1 MTEQARRI
9 TALLLLASLFV
20 GDARLWALAPQPGSL
35 DVTQRATA
43 PLVVRVTQ
51 KLAVVF
57 RRAERR
63 VSIVLRRAKRA
74 VKAILATHGDPL
86 VRSLL
91 LLPSQ
96 SRLPPPLAH

>member
-1 MTEQARRI
+1 MTEHARRI

-20 GDARLWALAPQPGSL
+20 GDARLWALAPQAGIV

-43 PLVVRVTQ
+43 PLVVRVSQ

-57 RRAERR
+57 KRVERR
-63 VSIVLRRAKRA
+63 TSIALRRAKRA
-74 VKAILATHGDPL
+74 VRAILATHDDPL

-96 SRLPPPLAH
+96 LRLPPPLQ